1 MITLDLYKKAT
12 QAIENVHQSDAST
25 TYENEMEW
33 AAELIY
39 SERMLQIL
47 DHLEPNPSFEL
58 KLAAQCQHLERW
70 IVNRGS
76 YPMDRK
82 GYHQWRKAV
91 MDYQLGK
98 TSEILTSVGIDQDDI
113 TSILEI
119 ISRKGVKHPYES
131 QLIIDVS
138 CVVFIKWYLDP
149 FAEKHEHDKVIDI
162 LAKTAKRMTPKAL
175 ELVSTF
181 KLSENSAKLLA
192 ELL

>member
-1 MITLDLYKKAT
+1 MITEKQYLQAAN
-12 QAIENVHQSDAST
+12 AIENVHQSDAST

-47 DHLEPNPSFEL
+47 DKLEPNPSFEL

-98 TSEILTSVGIDQDDI
+98 TSEILTSVGISQEDI
-113 TSILEI
+113 TMVLDI

-138 CVVFIKWYLDP
+138 CVVFIKWYLDA
-149 FAEKHEHDKVIDI
+149 FAEKHEQDKVVDI
-162 LAKTAKRMTPKAL
+162 LAKTAKRMSPKAL
-175 ELVSTF
+175 EMVSTLT
-181 KLSENSAKLLA
+181 LSEGSTRLLA
-192 ELL
+192 AL

>member
-1 MITLDLYKKAT
+1 MITLDLYQKAT
-12 QAIENVHQSDAST
+12 KAIENIHQSDAST

-33 AAELIY
+33 AAELVY

-47 DHLEPNPSFEL
+47 DKLEPNPSFEL

-98 TSEILTSVGIDQDDI
+98 TLEILNNVGIDQEDI
-113 TSILEI
+113 TVVLDI
-119 ISRKGVKHPYES
+119 ISRKGV
-131 QLIIDVS
+131 I
-138 CVVFIKWYLDP
+138 
-149 FAEKHEHDKVIDI
+149 
-162 LAKTAKRMTPKAL
+162 
-175 ELVSTF
+175 
-181 KLSENSAKLLA
+181 
-192 ELL
+192 

>member
-1 MITLDLYKKAT
+1 MITEKQYLQAAN
-12 QAIENVHQSDAST
+12 AIENVHQSDAST

-47 DHLEPNPSFEL
+47 DKLEPNPSFEL

-98 TSEILTSVGIDQDDI
+98 TSEILTSVGISQEDI
-113 TSILEI
+113 TMVLDI

-149 FAEKHEHDKVIDI
+149 FAEKHEQEKVVDI
-162 LAKTAKRMTPKAL
+162 LAKTAKRMSPKAL
-175 ELVSTF
+175 EMVSTLT
-181 KLSENSAKLLA
+181 LSEGSARLLA
-192 ELL
+192 AL

>member
-1 MITLDLYKKAT
+1 MITKEQYLSAT
-12 QAIENVHQSDAST
+12 KAIESVHQRDAST

-39 SERMLQIL
+39 SERMLQVL
-47 DHLEPNPSFEL
+47 EKLEPNPSYEL

-98 TSEILTSVGIDQDDI
+98 TSEILTSVGIDQEDV

-149 FAEKHEHDKVIDI
+149 FAEKHEHDKVVDI
-162 LAKTAKRMTPKAL
+162 LAKTAKRMSPKAL
-175 ELVSTF
+175 EMVSTLT
-181 KLSENSAKLLA
+181 LSEGSAKLLA
-192 ELL
+192 AL

>member
-1 MITLDLYKKAT
+1 MITEKQYLQAAN
-12 QAIENVHQSDAST
+12 AIENVHQSDAST

-47 DHLEPNPSFEL
+47 DKLEPNPSFEL

-98 TSEILTSVGIDQDDI
+98 TSEILTSVGISQEDI
-113 TSILEI
+113 TMVLDI

-149 FAEKHEHDKVIDI
+149 FAEKHEQEKVVDI
-162 LAKTAKRMTPKAL
+162 LAKTAKRMSPKAL
-175 ELVSTF
+175 EMVSTLT
-181 KLSENSAKLLA
+181 LSEGSAKLLA
-192 ELL
+192 AL